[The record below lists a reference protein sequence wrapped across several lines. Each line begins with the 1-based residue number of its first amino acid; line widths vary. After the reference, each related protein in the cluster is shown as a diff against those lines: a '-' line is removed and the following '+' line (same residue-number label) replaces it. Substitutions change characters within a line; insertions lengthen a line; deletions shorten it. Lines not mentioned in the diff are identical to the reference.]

1 MGWTW
6 SHLVTLKCVYV
17 STYSVHH
24 LPFESQWIMV
34 DLHACI
40 ACMVDNIWA
49 CFTYTF
55 SYVCTSCA
63 VLGTFLS
70 FILFVHVP
78 CNMQV
83 LMVFYGWQ
91 HTSLLYTFSCI
102 YIILIYMRGK
112 FVVIYACW
120 RSTTVGTYFF
130 MVDSIFAH

>member
-34 DLHACI
+34 NLH
-40 ACMVDNIWA
+40 VWLT
-49 CFTYTF
+49 TYEPVSHTH
-55 SYVCTSCA
+55 SVMYVQA
-63 VLGTFLS
+63 VKFWGHFLS
-70 FILFVHVP
+70 FILFLHVP

-83 LMVFYGWQ
+83 LMVFYGLQ

-102 YIILIYMRGK
+102 YIILIYMRGT
-112 FVVIYACW
+112 FVGIYACW
-120 RSTTVGTYFF
+120 RSATVGSYFLLWL
-130 MVDSIFAH
+130 IAYLLIKQ

>member
-1 MGWTW
+1 MN
-6 SHLVTLKCVYV
+6 LVTLGHTQMCVCIYILGTS
-17 STYSVHH
+17 ST
-24 LPFESQWIMV
+24 FWITMNYGWF
-34 DLHACI
+34 

-55 SYVCTSCA
+55 SYVCTICA